1 MESDKDDDDFE
12 NQILQN
18 NIHKIN
24 ERINLVS
31 PPLLATSKT
40 QNNERIRN
48 QVILNKLRRDEFMKT
63 LPYVVNCPPKSTLI
77 KMGFRD
83 EDDIDGINQIEEI
96 QQKCNKNK
104 YKSFAK
110 SIKKEKK
117 AYDKYQIKPPKKF
130 KEILEKSENDPLL
143 NHLKYTILQNYSNK
157 LIKKTQMK

>member
-24 ERINLVS
+24 ERINQVS
-31 PPLLATSKT
+31 PPLLATSTT

-117 AYDKYQIKPPKKF
+117 HTINTKSNPLKNLKKY
-130 KEILEKSENDPLL
+130 
-143 NHLKYTILQNYSNK
+143 
-157 LIKKTQMK
+157 